1 MVAVIEAIEC
11 AFGESERP
19 YSEVVNFDDVLKA
32 NNYPNLPGLFGWG
45 NYRKTAGDIFDLG
58 LASAA
63 RTMADSAIS
72 AKEIDFVYFCS
83 TCFPGDEIEHI
94 KYNAHVISELGAS
107 NAFPVG
113 ITLNNCASFLSAI
126 TMACKMVESGAYN
139 NILVITADKVYDET
153 IRMNN
158 FALLSDA
165 AASCI
170 VTNRPVAGYRVVSDV
185 FRTSDNPIFTNRG
198 KDDSPLYLRVFNEI
212 IEKSSVKP
220 NEIKKVFC
228 SNVFKS
234 ITLVKE
240 KKLGFSRDQL
250 FLENIPRYGHCFS
263 ADVFINLIEYERQ
276 AQVPE
281 GERFMFS
288 VDAPNLR
295 ASVLL
300 ERVGEPGVRSFR
312 CASDVE
318 KDRAQGAPSS

>member
-1 MVAVIEAIEC
+1 MPAVIEAIER

-19 YSEVVNFDDVLKA
+19 YNEVVNFDDVLKA

-45 NYRKTAGDIFDLG
+45 SYRKTESDIFDLG
-58 LASAA
+58 MAAATRTLAG
-63 RTMADSAIS
+63 SAIS
-72 AKEIDFVYFCS
+72 AKDIDFIYFCS

-94 KYNAHVISELGAS
+94 KYNAHMISELGTT

-170 VTNRPVAGYRVVSDV
+170 VTNRPVAGYRVVADV

-212 IEKSSVKP
+212 MEKSSAKP
-220 NEIKKVFC
+220 GDIKKVFC

-234 ITLVKE
+234 ITLIKE
-240 KKLGFSRDQL
+240 RKLGFAKEQL
-250 FLENIPRYGHCFS
+250 FLDNIPRYGHCFS
-263 ADVFINLIEYERQ
+263 ADVFINLIEYEKR
-276 AQVPE
+276 APFAE

-295 ASVLL
+295 TSVLL
-300 ERVGEPGVRSFR
+300 ERVYRP
-312 CASDVE
+312 A
-318 KDRAQGAPSS
+318 DRMSNTERAGTQAELLS